1 MNGKEFIELMYP
13 TTWMFKKLEVNGEE
27 AVMVRDSDGQIIT
40 EKEFYKM
47 VVKVKRF
54 YDSQKNNSEEIEKF
68 NRYMNFNNLRGMSHD
83 FSPLEPGYAYKIPEV
98 ECEFKEF
105 NPNLQRKWSCKCGLC
120 GEKISSDKDKGY
132 FLLNFD
138 KYIREMNIDTGNDWF
153 TYRRACS
160 LDCAKAQWKMLF
172 KDWIFENNY
181 EEFFII
187 E

>member
-13 TTWMFKKLEVNGEE
+13 TTWVFKKLEVNGEE
-27 AVMVRDSDGQIIT
+27 AVMVHDSNGQIIT

-47 VVKVKRF
+47 MVKAKRF
-54 YDSQKNNSEEIEKF
+54 YDSQKDNPEEIEKF
-68 NRYMNFNNLRGMSHD
+68 NRYMDFNNLRGMTHD
-83 FSPLEPGYAYKIPEV
+83 FSPLSPGYAHKVPEV
-98 ECEFKEF
+98 EYEFKEF

-172 KDWIFENNY
+172 KEWIFENDY